1 MTWTGHQPVTIPP
14 VGDVP
19 IPRRAMLLGAG
30 LGTRMRPITDTVPKP
45 LVRVRGRALID
56 VALDRLEE
64 VGVET
69 CVVNVHHLADQV
81 RAHVAHRGRPRVV
94 ISDETDRLMETG
106 GGVRRALPLLGDD
119 PFYVI
124 NSDVL
129 WLNGVIPALTRL
141 AETWDDASMD
151 ALLLVLRL
159 VGAHG
164 YEGRGDFFVDPL
176 GRPRRRRSH
185 EIAPFVH
192 AGVQIL
198 APRLFEDTPD
208 EPFSLNRLYNQAL
221 DEDRLWALPHDGE
234 WYHVGTPAGLDW
246 AEHQLGQSNPC
257 SDQ

>member
-1 MTWTGHQPVTIPP
+1 MIFADSHCVAIPP

-19 IPRRAMLLGAG
+19 IPKRAMVLAAG
-30 LGTRMRPITDTVPKP
+30 LGTRMRPITDTTPKP

-56 VALDRLEE
+56 CTLNRLAE

-81 RAHVAHRGRPRVV
+81 RDHVADRTQPAVA
-94 ISDETDRLMETG
+94 ISDETDTLLETG
-106 GGVRRALPLLGDD
+106 GGVRKALPLLGDD

-124 NSDVL
+124 NGDVL
-129 WLNGVIPALTRL
+129 WLNGVRPALTRL
-141 AETWDDASMD
+141 AVHWDDARMD

-164 YEGRGDFFVDPL
+164 YEGRGDFFLDPV
-176 GRPRRRRSH
+176 GRPRRRLAH
-185 EIAPFVH
+185 EIAPFVY

-198 APRLFEDTPD
+198 SPRLFEDTP
-208 EPFSLNRLYNQAL
+208 EGPFSLNRLYNRAL

-234 WYHVGTPAGLDW
+234 WYHVGTPQGLAL
-246 AEHQLGQSNPC
+246 AEKKLGEHSPC